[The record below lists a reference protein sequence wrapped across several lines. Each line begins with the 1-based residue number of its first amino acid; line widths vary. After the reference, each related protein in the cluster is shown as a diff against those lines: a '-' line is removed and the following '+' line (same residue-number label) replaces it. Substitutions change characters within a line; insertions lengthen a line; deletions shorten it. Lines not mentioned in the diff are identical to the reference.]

1 MKTILLG
8 LLAVLLSFV
17 GFHLGAN
24 SQSEGPFLEIQR
36 ISDASATI
44 SMLRSKKVVDVNKG

>member
-24 SQSEGPFLEIQR
+24 SQSEDQFLEIQR
-36 ISDASATI
+36 ISDASATV